1 MGMQVEDSPGPTA
14 EWTRPLRESG
24 WAERDSR
31 SRPEAGGGGG
41 EEGVRGEPR
50 GMRAYRQGVGRF
62 QKGRAINCVKPSQ

>member
-1 MGMQVEDSPGPTA
+1 MQVEDSPGPTA

-31 SRPEAGGGGG
+31 SRPEAGG

-50 GMRAYRQGVGRF
+50 GMRTYRQGVGRF